1 MIKLISQN
9 GEKVYDIYEYVCDTP
24 EDIEKLSKKC
34 GMGSTCIIISTS
46 EVYMLNSSKEW
57 VKL

>member
-1 MIKLISQN
+1 MYKITKNDNDVAYGIKEL
-9 GEKVYDIYEYVCDTP
+9 VCDTP
-24 EDIEKLSKKC
+24 EDLTNLPPCS
-34 GMGSTCIIISTS
+34 MGSTCIAISTG